1 MVGIIHSF
9 LLTLS
14 TYFYIARIM
23 DNGQSNEQ
31 LALAWQFVER
41 TGVNVF
47 LTGKAGTGK
56 TTFLRQLK
64 ERSPKRMVV
73 VAPTGVAAINA
84 GGVTIHSF
92 FQFPLAP
99 YIPGGSFN
107 AKDEKFRFSKEKK
120 NIIRTLDLLVIDEIS
135 MVRADLLDQID
146 AVLRLH
152 KDRHRPF
159 GGVQLLM
166 IGDLS
171 QLAPVVKDSEWAL
184 LREYYRTPYFFG
196 SHALQQTQHVT
207 IELTH
212 VYRQTDY
219 TFINIL
225 NEVRENRL
233 SAESLARLNSR
244 VIKTESRENV
254 ILNKVKDLASD
265 CAEDNCQ
272 LSIVNSP
279 FTDGTIRL
287 TTHNAT
293 ANRYNEER
301 MDALKGVRFTFKAE
315 VSGTF
320 PESSYPAEETL
331 VLKKGC
337 QVMFLKNDSRGS
349 RYYNG
354 KLGIVSAVDA
364 GRICVRGID
373 DDVEIEVEPDVW
385 TNARYV
391 IDKES
396 KEIREEIEGEF
407 RQYPLRLAWAITV
420 HKSQGLTFDR
430 AVLDVNAAFAAGQV
444 YVALSRCRS
453 LEGLV
458 LTAPLSLSSVK
469 TDAMVT
475 DYMNVELEQARH
487 TAGHLVALQRDY
499 YLAMLTEL
507 FSFNAVEADFYRMM
521 RLIDEHLYKVYP
533 LLLKEYKQTAER
545 LAKEV
550 TAVSATFYRQYT
562 TLVAEASDYAN
573 DALLAE
579 RIHKAATYF
588 VEKMDELIRPLIER
602 TDLDSDNKEIRERI
616 TEAAYN
622 LKQSFAQKRHLLAQV
637 TEKGFCVSS
646 YLKDKAVGM
655 LNAEQ
660 PAKRERKKNRA
671 EVKIEVDRNADIRH
685 PRLFHRLRAWR
696 NGRAEELG
704 RPVYGVLT
712 QKALIGIVNELPTSG
727 RELLRMPGFGKKSLE
742 MFGREILAIVEEY
755 VEELRV
761 KS

>member
-1 MVGIIHSF
+1 MFFMSKAKEREEGNAP
-9 LLTLS
+9 L
-14 TYFYIARIM
+14 
-23 DNGQSNEQ
+23 D
-31 LALAWQFVER
+31 LAWQFVER

-56 TTFLRQLK
+56 TTFLRRLK

-99 YIPGGSFN
+99 YIPGGAFN
-107 AKDEKFRFSKEKK
+107 AKDEKYRFSKEKK

-171 QLAPVVKDSEWAL
+171 QLAPVVKENEWAL
-184 LREYYRTPYFFG
+184 LREYYHTPYFFG

-212 VYRQTDY
+212 VYRQTDH

-233 SAESLARLNSR
+233 TSESLARLNSR
-244 VIKTESRENV
+244 VDNRQQTEADS
-254 ILNKVKDLASD
+254 
-265 CAEDNCQ
+265 Q
-272 LSIVNSP
+272 FSIFNSQ
-279 FTDGTIRL
+279 FGDGTIRL
-287 TTHNAT
+287 TTHNVT

-301 MDALKGVRFTFKAE
+301 MDALKGVRFSFRAE
-315 VSGTF
+315 VSGNF
-320 PESSYPAEETL
+320 PESSYPAEEKL

-337 QVMFLKNDSRGS
+337 QVMFLKNDAQGS

-354 KLGIVSAVDA
+354 KLGIVSAIDA
-364 GRICVRGID
+364 ERICVRGID
-373 DDVEIEVEPDVW
+373 DGVEIEVEPDVW

-391 IDKES
+391 IDKET

-430 AVLDVNAAFAAGQV
+430 AVLDVNAAFASGQV

-458 LTAPLSLSSVK
+458 LTAPLLAQSVK
-469 TDAMVT
+469 TDALVT
-475 DYMNVELEQARH
+475 DYMNMELEQAQH
-487 TAGHLVALQRDY
+487 TAGHLTTLERDY

-507 FSFNAVEADFYRMM
+507 FNFKTLETDFRRML

-533 LLLKEYKQTAER
+533 LLLKEYKQADER
-545 LAKEV
+545 MAKEI
-550 TAVSATFYRQYT
+550 TAISVTFYRQYSA
-562 TLVAEASDYAN
+562 LVLESTDYASDP
-573 DALLAE
+573 LLAE
-579 RIHKAATYF
+579 RIHKAASYF
-588 VEKMDELIRPLIER
+588 LERLDEFMAPLTER
-602 TDLDSDNKEIRERI
+602 ASLDSDNREVKERLA
-616 TEAAYN
+616 EATFN
-622 LKQSFAQKRHLLAQV
+622 LKQSFTQKRYLLTRV
-637 TEKGFCVSS
+637 VKNGFSVST
-646 YLKDKAVGM
+646 YLKDKAVGL
-655 LNAEQ
+655 LNAEL
-660 PAKRERKKNRA
+660 PAKKERKKGA
-671 EVKIEVDRNADIRH
+671 ASEKVEVDRHADIRH
-685 PRLFHRLRAWR
+685 PRLFHKLRVWR
-696 NGRAEELG
+696 NMRAEELG
-704 RPVYGVLT
+704 RPAYGVLT
-712 QKALIGIVNELPTSG
+712 QKALIGITNELPTSG

-742 MFGREILAIVEEY
+742 MFGREILAIVDEY
-755 VEELRV
+755 IEDGMQP
-761 KS
+761 

>member
-1 MVGIIHSF
+1 M
-9 LLTLS
+9 
-14 TYFYIARIM
+14 
-23 DNGQSNEQ
+23 NKEQSNEQ
-31 LALAWQFVER
+31 LDLAWQFVER

-56 TTFLRQLK
+56 TTFLRRLK

-107 AKDEKFRFSKEKK
+107 AKDEKYRFSKEKK

-152 KDRHRPF
+152 KDRHRLF

-171 QLAPVVKDSEWAL
+171 QLAPVVKDSEWTL

-196 SHALQQTQHVT
+196 SHALQQTRHVT

-212 VYRQTDY
+212 VYRQSDR

-233 SAESLARLNSR
+233 TPASLARLNSR
-244 VIKTESRENV
+244 VVESGKMMAEGSRP
-254 ILNKVKDLASD
+254 
-265 CAEDNCQ
+265 EDNCH
-272 LSIVNSP
+272 LSSHNFP
-279 FTDGTIRL
+279 LDTDGTIRL

-301 MDALKGVRFTFKAE
+301 MDALKGVRFTFKAQ
-315 VSGTF
+315 VTGTF
-320 PESSYPAEETL
+320 PESSYPAEEKL

-337 QVMFLKNDSRGS
+337 QVMFLKNDSQGS

-354 KLGIVSAVDA
+354 KLGIVSSIDA
-364 GRICVRGID
+364 ERICVRGFD
-373 DDVEIEVEPDVW
+373 DNEEIEVEPDAW

-391 IDKES
+391 IDKET

-430 AVLDVNAAFAAGQV
+430 AVLDVNASFATGQV

-458 LTAPLSLSSVK
+458 LTAPLSPLSVK
-469 TDAMVT
+469 TDAVVT
-475 DYMNVELEQARH
+475 DYMNVELEQAQQ
-487 TAGHLVALQRDY
+487 TAGHLSALERDY

-507 FSFNAVEADFYRMM
+507 FNFKTLEVDFHRML

-533 LLLKEYKQTAER
+533 LLLKEYKQADER
-545 LAKEV
+545 MAKEI
-550 TAVSATFYRQYT
+550 TAVSATFYRQYA
-562 TLVAEASDYAN
+562 TLVMESAEYAT
-573 DALLAE
+573 DKLIAE
-579 RIHKAATYF
+579 RIHKAACYF
-588 VEKMDELIRPLIER
+588 LERLDDFIAPLMER
-602 TDLDSDNKEIRERI
+602 ASLDSDNKEVKERLA
-616 TEAAYN
+616 EATFN
-622 LKQSFAQKRHLLAQV
+622 LKQSFAHKRYLLARV
-637 TEKGFCVSS
+637 VENGFGVST
-646 YLKDKAVGM
+646 YLKDKAIGL
-655 LNAEQ
+655 LNAEK
-660 PAKRERKKNRA
+660 PEKRERKKNA
-671 EVKIEVDRNADIRH
+671 TPEKIEVDRDADIRH
-685 PRLFHRLRAWR
+685 PRLFKKLRAWR
-696 NGRAEELG
+696 SMRAEELG
-704 RPVYGVLT
+704 RPAYSVLS
-712 QKALIGIVNELPTSG
+712 QKALIGIVNELPISG

-742 MFGREILAIVEEY
+742 MFGREILAIVQEY
-755 VEELRV
+755 VDN
-761 KS
+761 SH

>member
-1 MVGIIHSF
+1 MREVFVHMS
-9 LLTLS
+9 S
-14 TYFYIARIM
+14 RKC
-23 DNGQSNEQ
+23 NEQ
-31 LALAWQFVER
+31 LDLAWQFVER

-56 TTFLRQLK
+56 TTFLRRLK

-107 AKDEKFRFSKEKK
+107 TKDEKYRFSKEKK

-184 LREYYRTPYFFG
+184 LREYYHTPYFFG

-212 VYRQTDY
+212 VYRQTDQF
-219 TFINIL
+219 FINIL

-233 SAESLARLNSR
+233 TAESLARLNGRVVESGKMMAEGSR
-244 VIKTESRENV
+244 P
-254 ILNKVKDLASD
+254 
-265 CAEDNCQ
+265 EDNCH
-272 LSIVNSP
+272 LSSLNFPLDS
-279 FTDGTIRL
+279 DGTIRL

-301 MDALKGVRFTFKAE
+301 MDALKGVRFSYKAE
-315 VSGTF
+315 VTGTF
-320 PESSYPAEETL
+320 PESSYPAEEKL

-337 QVMFLKNDSRGS
+337 QVMFLKNDSQGS

-354 KLGIVSAVDA
+354 KLGVISAIDA
-364 GRICVRGID
+364 EHIRVRGID
-373 DDVEIEVEPDVW
+373 DGEEIEVEPDVW

-391 IDKES
+391 IDKET

-458 LTAPLSLSSVK
+458 LTAPLLPSSVR
-469 TDAMVT
+469 TDALVT
-475 DYMNVELEQARH
+475 DYMNVELEQAQH
-487 TAGHLVALQRDY
+487 TAGHLSALEREY

-507 FSFNAVEADFYRMM
+507 FSFKTLETDFHRML

-533 LLLKEYKQTAER
+533 LLLKEYKQADER

-550 TAVSATFYRQYT
+550 SAVSATFYRQYVMLVKESADYT
-562 TLVAEASDYAN
+562 TDPI
-573 DALLAE
+573 LAE
-579 RIHKAATYF
+579 RIDKAATYF
-588 VEKMDELIRPLIER
+588 KEKLDELLRPLVER
-602 TDLDSDNKEIRERI
+602 AALDSDNKEVKERL
-616 TEAAYN
+616 TEATYN
-622 LKQSFAQKRHLLAQV
+622 LQQSFAQKHYLLTRVIA
-637 TEKGFCVSS
+637 EGFNVSA
-646 YLKDKAVGM
+646 YLKDKAVGL

-660 PAKRERKKNRA
+660 PAKRKKTA
-671 EVKIEVDRNADIRH
+671 KMQEKIEVDRNSDIKH

-696 NGRAEELG
+696 NERAEELG

-712 QKALIGIVNELPTSG
+712 QKALIGISNELPISG

-742 MFGREILAIVEEY
+742 MFGREILAIVQEY
-755 VEELRV
+755 LDDDRLP
-761 KS
+761 

>member
-1 MVGIIHSF
+1 MNKE
-9 LLTLS
+9 L
-14 TYFYIARIM
+14 
-23 DNGQSNEQ
+23 SNEQ
-31 LALAWQFVER
+31 LDLAWQFVER

-56 TTFLRQLK
+56 TTFLRRLK

-107 AKDEKFRFSKEKK
+107 SKDEKYRFSKEKK

-171 QLAPVVKDSEWAL
+171 QLAPVVKESEWGL

-212 VYRQTDY
+212 VYRQTDR
-219 TFINIL
+219 TFIDIL

-233 SAESLARLNSR
+233 TAESLARLNSR
-244 VIKTESRENV
+244 VAPSISPKGEYPALSHPSLGGQEG
-254 ILNKVKDLASD
+254 D
-265 CAEDNCQ
+265 CQC
-272 LSIVNSP
+272 S
-279 FTDGTIRL
+279 DGTIRL

-301 MDALKGVRFTFKAE
+301 MDALKGVRFTFKAL
-315 VSGTF
+315 VTGTF
-320 PESSYPAEETL
+320 PESSYPAEEKL

-337 QVMFLKNDSRGS
+337 QVMFLKNDSQGS

-354 KLGIVSAVDA
+354 KLGIVSAIDA
-364 GRICVRGID
+364 ERICVRGID
-373 DDVEIEVEPDVW
+373 DGEEVVVEPDVW

-391 IDKES
+391 IDKET

-453 LEGLV
+453 LEGLL
-458 LTAPLSLSSVK
+458 LTAPLSPSSVK
-469 TDAMVT
+469 TDALVT
-475 DYMNVELEQARH
+475 DYMNVELEQAQH
-487 TAGHLVALQRDY
+487 TAGHLSTLERDY
-499 YLAMLTEL
+499 YLMMLTEL
-507 FSFNAVEADFYRMM
+507 FNFKTLETDFRRML

-533 LLLKEYKQTAER
+533 LLLKEYKQADER
-545 LAKEV
+545 MAKEI
-550 TAVSATFYRQYT
+550 TAVSATFYRQYAA
-562 TLVAEASDYAN
+562 LVMESADYAA
-573 DALLAE
+573 DPLLAE
-579 RIHKAATYF
+579 RIHKAAGYF
-588 VEKMDELIRPLIER
+588 LERLDDFMIPLIER
-602 TDLDSDNKEIRERI
+602 AALDSDNKDVKERL

-622 LKQSFAQKRHLLAQV
+622 LKQSLVQKRHLLAWV
-637 TEKGFCVSS
+637 VEKGFNVSA
-646 YLKDKAVGM
+646 YLKEKAMG
-655 LNAEQ
+655 LLSADQ
-660 PAKRERKKNRA
+660 STKRKKSA
-671 EVKIEVDRNADIRH
+671 AQEKIEVDRNADIAH
-685 PRLFHRLRAWR
+685 PRLFYKLRAWR
-696 NGRAEELG
+696 SQRADELG

-712 QKALIGIVNELPTSG
+712 QKALIGIANELPTSG

-742 MFGREILAIVEEY
+742 MFGKEILAIVEEY
-755 VEELRV
+755 VDNSQLTIHN
-761 KS
+761 

>member
-1 MVGIIHSF
+1 MS
-9 LLTLS
+9 S
-14 TYFYIARIM
+14 E
-23 DNGQSNEQ
+23 QSNEQ
-31 LALAWQFVER
+31 LDLAWQLVER

-56 TTFLRQLK
+56 TTFLRRLK

-107 AKDEKFRFSKEKK
+107 SKDEKYRFSKEKK

-171 QLAPVVKDSEWAL
+171 QLAPVVKEGEWAL
-184 LREYYRTPYFFG
+184 LREYYHTPYFFG
-196 SHALQQTQHVT
+196 SRALQQTQHVT
-207 IELTH
+207 IELAH
-212 VYRQTDY
+212 VYRQTDH

-233 SAESLARLNSR
+233 TSESLARLNSR
-244 VIKTESRENV
+244 VDNGQQTTDSHP
-254 ILNKVKDLASD
+254 
-265 CAEDNCQ
+265 EDNCQ
-272 LSIVNSP
+272 LSIVNSQ
-279 FTDGTIRL
+279 FTEGTIRL

-301 MDALKGVRFTFKAE
+301 MDALKGVRFSFIAQ

-320 PESSYPAEETL
+320 PESSYPAEEKL

-337 QVMFLKNDSRGS
+337 QVMFLKNDSQGS

-364 GRICVRGID
+364 EHICVRGID
-373 DDVEIEVEPDVW
+373 DGVEIEVEPDVW

-391 IDKES
+391 IDKET

-458 LTAPLSLSSVK
+458 LTAPLSPTSVK
-469 TDAMVT
+469 TDALVT
-475 DYMNVELEQARH
+475 DYMNVELEQAQH
-487 TAGHLVALQRDY
+487 TAGHLPVLERDY
-499 YLAMLTEL
+499 YLMMLTEL
-507 FSFNAVEADFYRMM
+507 FSFKTLETDFHRML

-533 LLLKEYKQTAER
+533 LLLKMYKQADER
-545 LAKEV
+545 MGKEIASV
-550 TAVSATFYRQYT
+550 AATFYRQYT
-562 TLVAEASDYAN
+562 SLVMESADYAT
-573 DALLAE
+573 DPLLAE
-579 RIHKAATYF
+579 RIHKAASYF
-588 VEKMDELIRPLIER
+588 VEKLDELLRPLIEYAA
-602 TDLDSDNKEIRERI
+602 LDSDNKEIKERL
-616 TEAAYN
+616 TEASYN
-622 LKQSFAQKRHLLAQV
+622 FKQSFAQKHHLLTRVVAN
-637 TEKGFCVSS
+637 GFNVST
-646 YLKDKAVGM
+646 YLKDKAMG
-655 LNAEQ
+655 LLSADQ
-660 PAKRERKKNRA
+660 ATKRERTKSKA
-671 EVKIEVDRNADIRH
+671 QEKIDVDRNADIRH
-685 PRLFHRLRAWR
+685 PRLFHKLRVWR
-696 NGRAEELG
+696 NERADELG
-704 RPVYGVLT
+704 RPAYGVLT
-712 QKALIGIVNELPTSG
+712 QKALIGITNELPTSG

-742 MFGREILAIVEEY
+742 MFGKEILAIVQEY
-755 VEELRV
+755 IENHPIQL
-761 KS
+761 

>member
-1 MVGIIHSF
+1 
-9 LLTLS
+9 
-14 TYFYIARIM
+14 M
-23 DNGQSNEQ
+23 DKEHVNPE
-31 LALAWQFVER
+31 LDLAWQFVER

-56 TTFLRQLK
+56 TTFLRRLK

-99 YIPGGSFN
+99 YIPNTSFRGS
-107 AKDEKFRFSKEKK
+107 DEKYRFSKEKK

-152 KDRHRPF
+152 KDKNRPF

-171 QLAPVVKDSEWAL
+171 QLAPVVKESEWAL
-184 LREYYRTPYFFG
+184 LREHYATPYFFG
-196 SHALQQTQHVT
+196 SLALQQTQHVT
-207 IELTH
+207 IELSH
-212 VYRQTDY
+212 VYRQTDH

-233 SAESLARLNSR
+233 TAESLALLNAR
-244 VIKTESRENV
+244 VKRQQTT
-254 ILNKVKDLASD
+254 
-265 CAEDNCQ
+265 DNGQ
-272 LSIVNSP
+272 QSVDHSEFKIQNSEL
-279 FTDGTIRL
+279 TDGTIRL
-287 TTHNAT
+287 TTHNVT

-301 MDALKGVRFTFKAE
+301 MDALKTPRFSFKAT
-315 VSGTF
+315 VTGNF
-320 PESSYPAEETL
+320 PETSYPAEETL

-337 QVMFLKNDSRGS
+337 QVMFLKNDSQGS

-354 KLGIVSAVDA
+354 KLGEVTFVD
-364 GRICVRGID
+364 GSKIRVRGLED
-373 DDVEIEVEPDVW
+373 NTEVEVEPEVW
-385 TNARYV
+385 TNAHYV

-420 HKSQGLTFDR
+420 HKSQGLTFER

-444 YVALSRCRS
+444 YVALSRLRS

-458 LTAPLSLSSVK
+458 LTAPLSASAVL
-469 TDAMVT
+469 TDTAVSN
-475 DYMNVELEQARH
+475 YMNMELEQARH
-487 TAGHLVALQRDY
+487 TADSLSTLQRDY
-499 YLAMLTEL
+499 YLYQLTEL
-507 FSFNAVEADFYRMM
+507 FTFRELEWDFRRVL

-533 LLLKEYKQTAER
+533 LLLKMYKQADEQFAR
-545 LAKEV
+545 EL
-550 TAVSATFYRQYT
+550 TAVSATFYRQYAA
-562 TLVAEASDYAN
+562 LVMQSEDYAT
-573 DALLAE
+573 DKLLAE
-579 RIHKAATYF
+579 RIHKAAVYF
-588 VEKMDELIRPLIER
+588 ADHLDTLLKPLIER
-602 TDLDSDNKEIRERI
+602 TRLDSDNKEIKERI
-616 TEAAYN
+616 TEAVYA
-622 LKQSFAQKRHLLAQV
+622 LQQSFAQKRHLLARVIARGFSV
-637 TEKGFCVSS
+637 TS
-646 YLKDKAVGM
+646 YLKDKAVGL

-660 PAKRERKKNRA
+660 PAKRERKSKA
-671 EVKIEVDRNADIRH
+671 VEKIEVDRNSDIKH
-685 PRLFHRLRAWR
+685 PKLFHKLRAWR
-696 NGRAEELG
+696 ADRAEELG

-742 MFGREILAIVEEY
+742 MFGKEILAIVQEY
-755 VEELRV
+755 IEDDPTIF
-761 KS
+761 

>member
-1 MVGIIHSF
+1 MRKVSEG
-9 LLTLS
+9 
-14 TYFYIARIM
+14 M
-23 DNGQSNEQ
+23 EKENSNEH
-31 LALAWQFVER
+31 LDLAWQLVER

-56 TTFLRQLK
+56 TTFLRRLK

-107 AKDEKFRFSKEKK
+107 TKDEKYRFSKEKK

-171 QLAPVVKDSEWAL
+171 QLAPVVKEGEWAL

-212 VYRQTDY
+212 VYRQTDH

-233 SAESLARLNSR
+233 TPESLARLNSR
-244 VIKTESRENV
+244 VDNRQQTEADSQFS
-254 ILNKVKDLASD
+254 ILNS
-265 CAEDNCQ
+265 Q
-272 LSIVNSP
+272 
-279 FTDGTIRL
+279 FGDGTIRL

-301 MDALKGVRFTFKAE
+301 MDALKGVRFSYWAQVT
-315 VSGTF
+315 GTF
-320 PESSYPAEETL
+320 PESSYPAEEKL

-337 QVMFLKNDSRGS
+337 QVMFLKNDSQGS

-364 GRICVRGID
+364 ESICVRGID
-373 DDVEIEVEPDVW
+373 DGEEIEVEPDVW

-391 IDKES
+391 IDKET

-458 LTAPLSLSSVK
+458 LTAPLSPTSVK
-469 TDAMVT
+469 TDALVT

-487 TAGHLVALQRDY
+487 TAGHLPVLERDY
-499 YLAMLTEL
+499 YLMMLTEL
-507 FSFNAVEADFYRMM
+507 FSFKTLETDFHRML

-533 LLLKEYKQTAER
+533 LLLKMYKQADER
-545 LAKEV
+545 WGKEV
-550 TAVSATFYRQYT
+550 ASVAATFYRQYT
-562 TLVAEASDYAN
+562 SLVMESADYAT
-573 DALLAE
+573 DPLLAE

-588 VEKMDELIRPLIER
+588 VEKLDELLRPLIEYAS
-602 TDLDSDNKEIRERI
+602 LDSDNREVKERL
-616 TEAAYN
+616 TEASYN
-622 LKQSFAQKRHLLAQV
+622 FKQSFGQKHHLLTRVVAN
-637 TEKGFCVSS
+637 GFNVAT
-646 YLKDKAVGM
+646 YLKDKAMG
-655 LNAEQ
+655 LLGADQ
-660 PAKRERKKNRA
+660 ATKRERTKSKA
-671 EVKIEVDRNADIRH
+671 QEKIEVDRNADIRH
-685 PRLFHRLRAWR
+685 PRLFYKLRAWR
-696 NGRAEELG
+696 NERAEELG
-704 RPVYGVLT
+704 RPAYGVLT
-712 QKALIGIVNELPTSG
+712 QKALIGITNELPTSG

-742 MFGREILAIVEEY
+742 MFGKEILAIVQGYIDDGMEP
-755 VEELRV
+755 
-761 KS
+761 

>member
-1 MVGIIHSF
+1 MGQDII
-9 LLTLS
+9 
-14 TYFYIARIM
+14 
-23 DNGQSNEQ
+23 NEQ
-31 LALAWQFVER
+31 LDLAWQFVER

-56 TTFLRQLK
+56 TTFLRRLK

-107 AKDEKFRFSKEKK
+107 TKDEKYRFSKEKK

-171 QLAPVVKDSEWAL
+171 QLAPVVKDSEWSL
-184 LREYYRTPYFFG
+184 LREYYHTPYFFG

-212 VYRQTDY
+212 VYRQTDR
-219 TFINIL
+219 TFIDIL

-233 SAESLARLNSR
+233 TSESLARLNSR
-244 VIKTESRENV
+244 VAYGQQTGT
-254 ILNKVKDLASD
+254 
-265 CAEDNCQ
+265 
-272 LSIVNSP
+272 NSEIRNQKSEIIE
-279 FTDGTIRL
+279 GVIRL

-301 MDALKGVRFTFKAE
+301 MDALKGVRFSFRAE
-315 VSGTF
+315 VTGTF
-320 PESSYPAEETL
+320 PESSYPAEEKL

-337 QVMFLKNDSRGS
+337 QVMFLKNDSQGS

-354 KLGIVSAVDA
+354 KLGVVSAIDA
-364 GRICVRGID
+364 ERICVRGID
-373 DDVEIEVEPDVW
+373 DGEEIVVEPDVW

-391 IDKES
+391 IDKET

-407 RQYPLRLAWAITV
+407 SQYTLRLAWAITV

-469 TDAMVT
+469 TDALVT
-475 DYMNVELEQARH
+475 DYMNVELEQAQH
-487 TAGHLVALQRDY
+487 TAGHLTALERDY
-499 YLAMLTEL
+499 YLMMLTEL
-507 FSFNAVEADFYRMM
+507 FNFKTLEADFHRML

-533 LLLKEYKQTAER
+533 LLLKEYKRADER
-545 LAKEV
+545 MTKEI
-550 TAVSATFYRQYT
+550 TAVSAVFYRQYAA
-562 TLVAEASDYAN
+562 LVMESPDYAA
-573 DALLAE
+573 DRLLAE
-579 RIHKAATYF
+579 RIHKAASYF
-588 VEKMDELIRPLIER
+588 LERLDDFMGPLMER
-602 TDLDSDNKEIRERI
+602 AALDSDNKEVKERL

-622 LKQSFAQKRHLLAQV
+622 LKQSFAQKRHLLARV
-637 TEKGFCVSS
+637 VGNGFNVSA
-646 YLKDKAVGM
+646 YLKDKAMGL
-655 LNAEQ
+655 LNADQ
-660 PAKRERKKNRA
+660 PAKRERKKSA
-671 EVKIEVDRNADIRH
+671 VPEKIEVDRNADIRH
-685 PRLFHRLRAWR
+685 PRLFHKLRAWR
-696 NGRAEELG
+696 SKRAEELG

-712 QKALIGIVNELPTSG
+712 QKALIGIANELPTSG

-742 MFGREILAIVEEY
+742 MFGREILAIVREY
-755 VEELRV
+755 LEN
-761 KS
+761 

>member
-1 MVGIIHSF
+1 MKKE
-9 LLTLS
+9 
-14 TYFYIARIM
+14 
-23 DNGQSNEQ
+23 QENEQ

-56 TTFLRQLK
+56 TTFLRRLK

-107 AKDEKFRFSKEKK
+107 TKDEKYRFSKEKK

-171 QLAPVVKDSEWAL
+171 QLAPVVKEGEWAL

-219 TFINIL
+219 TFIDIL

-233 SAESLARLNSR
+233 TAESLARLNSR
-244 VIKTESRENV
+244 VDNRQQTEADSQFS
-254 ILNKVKDLASD
+254 ILNS
-265 CAEDNCQ
+265 Q
-272 LSIVNSP
+272 
-279 FTDGTIRL
+279 FGDGTIRL

-301 MDALKGVRFTFKAE
+301 MDALKSIRFTFRAD
-315 VSGTF
+315 VSGIF
-320 PESSYPAEETL
+320 PESSYPAEEKL

-337 QVMFLKNDSRGS
+337 QVMFLKNDSQGS

-354 KLGIVSAVDA
+354 KLGIISHVDA
-364 GRICVRGID
+364 NTIRVRGID
-373 DDVEIEVEPDVW
+373 DGVEIEVEPDVW

-391 IDKES
+391 IDKET

-458 LTAPLSLSSVK
+458 LTAPLSPSSVR
-469 TDAMVT
+469 TDAVVT
-475 DYMNVELEQARH
+475 DYMNVELAQAQH
-487 TAGHLVALQRDY
+487 TASHLTTLERDY

-507 FSFNAVEADFYRMM
+507 FHFNTLAADFHRML

-533 LLLKEYKQTAER
+533 LLLKEYKKADER
-545 LAKEV
+545 MAKEV
-550 TAVSATFYRQYT
+550 TAVSDTFYRQYA
-562 TLVAEASDYAN
+562 TLVMESAHYAT
-573 DALLAE
+573 DKLLAE

-588 VEKMDELIRPLIER
+588 LERLDELLRPLIER
-602 TDLDSDNKEIRERI
+602 AALDSDNREIKERL
-616 TEAAYN
+616 TEATYN
-622 LKQSFAQKRHLLAQV
+622 LRQSFAQKRHLLARV
-637 TEKGFCVSS
+637 VENGFSVSA
-646 YLKDKAVGM
+646 YLKDKAIGL
-655 LNAEQ
+655 LNADQ
-660 PAKRERKKNRA
+660 PSKRERKKSVSP
-671 EVKIEVDRNADIRH
+671 EKIEVDRNADIRH
-685 PRLFHRLRAWR
+685 PRLFHKLRAWR
-696 NGRAEELG
+696 SARADELG

-712 QKALIGIVNELPTSG
+712 QKTLIGIVNELPTTG
-727 RELLRMPGFGKKSLE
+727 RDLLRMPGFGKKSLE
-742 MFGREILAIVEEY
+742 MFGHEILAIVEGYIEDG
-755 VEELRV
+755 VE
-761 KS
+761 

>member
-1 MVGIIHSF
+1 M
-9 LLTLS
+9 
-14 TYFYIARIM
+14 M
-23 DNGQSNEQ
+23 KEQENEQ

-56 TTFLRQLK
+56 TTFLRRLK
-64 ERSPKRMVV
+64 ERSPKRMAV

-107 AKDEKFRFSKEKK
+107 AKDEKYRFSKEKK

-171 QLAPVVKDSEWAL
+171 QLAPVVKESEWAL

-196 SHALQQTQHVT
+196 SHALQQARHVT
-207 IELTH
+207 IELQH
-212 VYRQTDY
+212 VYRQTDH

-233 SAESLARLNSR
+233 TAESLARLNSR
-244 VIKTESRENV
+244 VVAPSTPPEGE
-254 ILNKVKDLASD
+254 LAG
-265 CAEDNCQ
+265 
-272 LSIVNSP
+272 IVGASSSP
-279 FTDGTIRL
+279 QEGVGEAYIRL

-301 MDALKGVRFTFKAE
+301 MDALKSIRFTFRAD

-320 PESSYPAEETL
+320 PESSYPADEKL

-337 QVMFLKNDSRGS
+337 QVMFLKNDPQGS
-349 RYYNG
+349 CYYNG
-354 KLGIVSAVDA
+354 KLGIVSHVDA
-364 GRICVRGID
+364 KSIRVRGVD
-373 DDVEIEVEPDVW
+373 DGVEIEVEPDVW

-391 IDKES
+391 IDKET

-469 TDAMVT
+469 TDAVVT
-475 DYMNVELEQARH
+475 DYMNIELEQAGH
-487 TAGHLVALQRDY
+487 TASHLTALERDY

-507 FSFNAVEADFYRMM
+507 FTFTALEADFHRML

-533 LLLKEYKQTAER
+533 LLLKEYKQVAER
-545 LAKEV
+545 FAKEI
-550 TAVSATFYRQYT
+550 VSVSTTFYRQYA
-562 TLVAEASDYAN
+562 TLVAEATDYTA
-573 DALLAE
+573 DPHLAE

-588 VEKMDELIRPLIER
+588 VGKLDELLRPLIER
-602 TDLDSDNKEIRERI
+602 AALDSDNREVKERL
-616 TEAAYN
+616 TEATYN
-622 LKQSFAQKRHLLAQV
+622 LKQSFAQKYHLLARV
-637 TEKGFCVSS
+637 VERGFNVST
-646 YLKDKAVGM
+646 YLKDKAIGL
-655 LNAEQ
+655 LNADTS
-660 PAKRERKKNRA
+660 AKRERKSKA
-671 EVKIEVDRNADIRH
+671 VEKIEVDRNSDIRH
-685 PRLFHRLRAWR
+685 PRLFHKLRAWR
-696 NGRAEELG
+696 STRADELG

-727 RELLRMPGFGKKSLE
+727 RDLLRMPGFGKKSLE

-755 VEELRV
+755 IEDGVE
-761 KS
+761 

>member
-1 MVGIIHSF
+1 MN
-9 LLTLS
+9 
-14 TYFYIARIM
+14 RE
-23 DNGQSNEQ
+23 QQNEQ
-31 LALAWQFVER
+31 LDLAWQFVER

-56 TTFLRQLK
+56 TTFLRRLK
-64 ERSPKRMVV
+64 ERVPKRMVV

-107 AKDEKFRFSKEKK
+107 TKDEKYRFSKEKK

-171 QLAPVVKDSEWAL
+171 QLAPVVKDSEWTL
-184 LREYYRTPYFFG
+184 LREYYHTPYFFG
-196 SHALQQTQHVT
+196 SRALQQTQHVT

-212 VYRQTDY
+212 VYRQTDH

-225 NEVRENRL
+225 NEVRDNRL
-233 SAESLARLNSR
+233 TSESLARLNSR
-244 VIKTESRENV
+244 VGNRQQTEADS
-254 ILNKVKDLASD
+254 
-265 CAEDNCQ
+265 Q
-272 LSIVNSP
+272 FSIFNSQ
-279 FTDGTIRL
+279 FGDGTIRL

-301 MDALKGVRFTFKAE
+301 MNALEGIRFSFKAE
-315 VSGTF
+315 VTGTF

-331 VLKKGC
+331 TLKRGC
-337 QVMFLKNDSRGS
+337 QVMFLKNDSQGS

-354 KLGIVSAVDA
+354 KLGIVSAID
-364 GRICVRGID
+364 GEHICVRGID
-373 DDVEIEVEPDVW
+373 DDEEIEVEPDVW

-391 IDKES
+391 IDKET
-396 KEIREEIEGEF
+396 KEIREEIDGEF

-430 AVLDVNAAFAAGQV
+430 AVLDVNAAFASGQV
-444 YVALSRCRS
+444 YVALSRCRT

-458 LTAPLSLSSVK
+458 LTAPLSPSSVK

-475 DYMNVELEQARH
+475 HYMCTELEQARH
-487 TAGHLVALQRDY
+487 TASHLTTLERDY

-507 FSFNAVEADFYRMM
+507 FSFATLESDFNRVL

-533 LLLKEYKQTAER
+533 ILLKEYKQAKER
-545 LAKEV
+545 LAKEI
-550 TAVSATFYRQYT
+550 TAVSATFHRQYT
-562 TLVAEASDYAN
+562 ALVMEAPDYATE
-573 DALLAE
+573 AHLAE
-579 RIHKAATYF
+579 RIHKAAAYF
-588 VEKMDELIRPLIER
+588 IKCLDDIIRPLAER
-602 TDLDSDNKEIRERI
+602 ASLDSDNRDIKERI
-616 TEAAYN
+616 TEALYN
-622 LKQSFAQKRHLLAQV
+622 LRQSFTQKHHLLTRV
-637 TEKGFCVSS
+637 VDHGFSVST

-655 LNAEQ
+655 LSTEST
-660 PAKRERKKNRA
+660 AKRTRERKPSTATVTK
-671 EVKIEVDRNADIRH
+671 VDVERNADILH
-685 PRLFHRLRAWR
+685 PQLFARLRSWR
-696 NGRAEELG
+696 SQRAEELG

-712 QKALIGIVNELPTSG
+712 QKSLIGITNSLPTSE
-727 RELLRMPGFGKKSLE
+727 RELLRMPGFGRKTLE
-742 MFGREILAIVEEY
+742 MFGQEILAIVSEY
-755 VEELRV
+755 KEDMEQR
-761 KS
+761 

>member
-1 MVGIIHSF
+1 MSWG
-9 LLTLS
+9 L
-14 TYFYIARIM
+14 
-23 DNGQSNEQ
+23 DNEP
-31 LALAWQFVER
+31 LDLAWQFVER

-56 TTFLRQLK
+56 TTFLRRLK

-107 AKDEKFRFSKEKK
+107 TKDEKYRFSKEKK

-171 QLAPVVKDSEWAL
+171 QLAPVVKEGEWAL

-207 IELTH
+207 IELTR
-212 VYRQTDY
+212 VYRQSDQA
-219 TFINIL
+219 FINIL

-233 SAESLARLNSR
+233 TAESLARLNSR
-244 VIKTESRENV
+244 VATSGKMKDESGKSVNEG
-254 ILNKVKDLASD
+254 SHP
-265 CAEDNCQ
+265 EDNCH
-272 LSIVNSP
+272 LSTFNFSL
-279 FTDGTIRL
+279 DEGTIRL

-301 MDALKGVRFTFKAE
+301 MDALKGVRFTFRAD

-320 PESSYPAEETL
+320 PESSYPAEEKL

-337 QVMFLKNDSRGS
+337 QVMFLKNDAQGS

-354 KLGIVSAVDA
+354 KIGIISAIDA
-364 GRICVRGID
+364 EHIRVRGID
-373 DDVEIEVEPDVW
+373 DGEEIEVEPDVW

-391 IDKES
+391 IDKET

-430 AVLDVNAAFAAGQV
+430 AVLDVNAAFASGQV

-469 TDAMVT
+469 TDAVVT
-475 DYMNVELEQARH
+475 DYMNVELEQAQH
-487 TAGHLVALQRDY
+487 TAGHLSALEREY

-507 FSFNAVEADFYRMM
+507 FSFKTLETDFRRML

-533 LLLKEYKQTAER
+533 LLLKEYKQADER

-550 TAVSATFYRQYT
+550 TAVSATFYRQYMV
-562 TLVAEASDYAN
+562 LVMESSDYAT

-588 VEKMDELIRPLIER
+588 KDKLDELIRPLVER
-602 TDLDSDNKEIRERI
+602 AALDSDNREVKERL
-616 TEAAYN
+616 TEATYN
-622 LKQSFAQKRHLLAQV
+622 LKQSFAQKAHLLTRV
-637 TEKGFCVSS
+637 VDNGFSIS
-646 YLKDKAVGM
+646 TYLKDKAIGM
-655 LNAEQ
+655 LGADTT
-660 PAKRERKKNRA
+660 AKRERKRSKA
-671 EVKIEVDRNADIRH
+671 DEKIEVDRNADIRH
-685 PRLFHRLRAWR
+685 PRLFHKLRAWR
-696 NGRAEELG
+696 SARADELG

-712 QKALIGIVNELPTSG
+712 QKALIGIVNELPISG

-742 MFGREILAIVEEY
+742 MFGREILAIVQEY
-755 VEELRV
+755 IDDGMQP
-761 KS
+761 

>member
-1 MVGIIHSF
+1 MKKE
-9 LLTLS
+9 
-14 TYFYIARIM
+14 
-23 DNGQSNEQ
+23 QENEQ

-56 TTFLRQLK
+56 TTFLRRLK

-171 QLAPVVKDSEWAL
+171 QLAPVVKESEWAL

-196 SHALQQTQHVT
+196 SHALQQTRHVT

-212 VYRQTDY
+212 VYRQTDRA
-219 TFINIL
+219 FIDIL

-233 SAESLARLNSR
+233 TAESLARLNSR
-244 VIKTESRENV
+244 VIGEGSYGGRNNSEFKIQNSE
-254 ILNKVKDLASD
+254 LA
-265 CAEDNCQ
+265 E
-272 LSIVNSP
+272 
-279 FTDGTIRL
+279 GTIRL
-287 TTHNAT
+287 TTHNAA

-301 MDALKGVRFTFKAE
+301 MDALKSIRFTFRAD

-320 PESSYPAEETL
+320 PESSYPAEEKL

-337 QVMFLKNDSRGS
+337 QVMFLKNDSQGS

-354 KLGIVSAVDA
+354 KLGIISHVDA
-364 GRICVRGID
+364 NTIRVRGID
-373 DDVEIEVEPDVW
+373 DGVEIEVEPDVW

-391 IDKES
+391 IDKET

-458 LTAPLSLSSVK
+458 LTAPLSPSSVR
-469 TDAMVT
+469 TDAVVT
-475 DYMNVELEQARH
+475 DYMNVELAQAQH
-487 TAGHLVALQRDY
+487 TASHLTTLERDY

-507 FSFNAVEADFYRMM
+507 FHFNTLAADFHRML

-533 LLLKEYKQTAER
+533 LLLKEYKKADER
-545 LAKEV
+545 MAKEV
-550 TAVSATFYRQYT
+550 TAVSDTFYRQYA
-562 TLVAEASDYAN
+562 TLVMESAHYAT
-573 DALLAE
+573 DKLLAE

-588 VEKMDELIRPLIER
+588 LERLDELLRPLIER
-602 TDLDSDNKEIRERI
+602 AALDSDNREIKERL
-616 TEAAYN
+616 TEATYN
-622 LKQSFAQKRHLLAQV
+622 LRQSFTQKRHLLARV
-637 TEKGFCVSS
+637 VENGFSVSA
-646 YLKDKAVGM
+646 YLKDKAIGL
-655 LNAEQ
+655 LNADQ
-660 PAKRERKKNRA
+660 PSKRERKKSVSP
-671 EVKIEVDRNADIRH
+671 EKIEVDRNADIRH
-685 PRLFHRLRAWR
+685 PRLFHKLRAWR
-696 NGRAEELG
+696 SARADELG

-712 QKALIGIVNELPTSG
+712 QKTLIGIVNELPTTG
-727 RELLRMPGFGKKSLE
+727 RDLLRMPGFGKKSLE
-742 MFGREILAIVEEY
+742 MFGHEILAIVEGYIEDG
-755 VEELRV
+755 VE
-761 KS
+761 

>member
-1 MVGIIHSF
+1 MKKVFEGME
-9 LLTLS
+9 
-14 TYFYIARIM
+14 RE
-23 DNGQSNEQ
+23 NSNEQ
-31 LALAWQFVER
+31 LDLAWQLVER

-56 TTFLRQLK
+56 TTFLRRLK

-107 AKDEKFRFSKEKK
+107 TKDEKYRFSKEKK

-171 QLAPVVKDSEWAL
+171 QLAPVVKEGEWAL

-212 VYRQTDY
+212 VYRQTDR
-219 TFINIL
+219 TFIDIL

-233 SAESLARLNSR
+233 TSESLARLNSR
-244 VIKTESRENV
+244 VDNRQQTEADSQFS
-254 ILNKVKDLASD
+254 ILNS
-265 CAEDNCQ
+265 Q
-272 LSIVNSP
+272 
-279 FTDGTIRL
+279 FGDGTIRL

-301 MDALKGVRFTFKAE
+301 MDELKGVRFSFKAQ

-320 PESSYPAEETL
+320 PESSYPAEEKL

-337 QVMFLKNDSRGS
+337 QVMFLKNDSQGS

-354 KLGIVSAVDA
+354 KLGIVSAIDA
-364 GRICVRGID
+364 ERICVCGID
-373 DDVEIEVEPDVW
+373 DGVEIEVEPDVW

-391 IDKES
+391 IDKET

-458 LTAPLSLSSVK
+458 LTAPLSPTSVK
-469 TDAMVT
+469 TDALVT
-475 DYMNVELEQARH
+475 DYMNVELEQAQH
-487 TAGHLVALQRDY
+487 TAGHLPVLERDY
-499 YLAMLTEL
+499 YLMMLTEL
-507 FSFNAVEADFYRMM
+507 FSFKTLETDFHRML

-533 LLLKEYKQTAER
+533 LLLKMYKQADER
-545 LAKEV
+545 MGKEIASV
-550 TAVSATFYRQYT
+550 AATFYRQYT
-562 TLVAEASDYAN
+562 SLVMESPDYAT
-573 DALLAE
+573 DPLLAE

-588 VEKMDELIRPLIER
+588 VEKLDELLRPLIEYAA
-602 TDLDSDNKEIRERI
+602 LDSDNREIKERLA
-616 TEAAYN
+616 EASYN
-622 LKQSFAQKRHLLAQV
+622 FKQSFAQKHHLLTRVVAN
-637 TEKGFCVSS
+637 GFNVST
-646 YLKDKAVGM
+646 YLKDKAMG
-655 LNAEQ
+655 LLGADQ
-660 PAKRERKKNRA
+660 ATKRERTKSKA
-671 EVKIEVDRNADIRH
+671 QEKIEVDRNADIRH
-685 PRLFHRLRAWR
+685 PRLFHKLRAWR
-696 NGRAEELG
+696 NERAEELG
-704 RPVYGVLT
+704 RPAYGVLT
-712 QKALIGIVNELPTSG
+712 QKALIGITNELPISG

-742 MFGREILAIVEEY
+742 MFGREILAIVQEY
-755 VEELRV
+755 LDDGMQP
-761 KS
+761 

>member
-1 MVGIIHSF
+1 MGQDII
-9 LLTLS
+9 
-14 TYFYIARIM
+14 
-23 DNGQSNEQ
+23 NEQ
-31 LALAWQFVER
+31 LDLAWQFVER

-56 TTFLRQLK
+56 TTFLRRLK

-107 AKDEKFRFSKEKK
+107 TKDEKYRFSKEKK

-171 QLAPVVKDSEWAL
+171 QLAPVVKDSEWSL
-184 LREYYRTPYFFG
+184 LREYYHTPYFFG

-212 VYRQTDY
+212 VYRQTDR
-219 TFINIL
+219 TFIDIL
-225 NEVRENRL
+225 NEARENRL
-233 SAESLARLNSR
+233 TSESLARLNSR
-244 VIKTESRENV
+244 VAYGQQTGT
-254 ILNKVKDLASD
+254 
-265 CAEDNCQ
+265 
-272 LSIVNSP
+272 NSEIRNQKSEIIE
-279 FTDGTIRL
+279 GVIRL

-293 ANRYNEER
+293 ANRYTEER
-301 MDALKGVRFTFKAE
+301 MDALNGVRFSFRADVT
-315 VSGTF
+315 GTF
-320 PESSYPAEETL
+320 PESSYPAEEKL

-337 QVMFLKNDSRGS
+337 QVMFLKNDSQGS

-354 KLGIVSAVDA
+354 KLGVVSAIDA
-364 GRICVRGID
+364 ERICVRGID
-373 DDVEIEVEPDVW
+373 DGEEIVVEPDVW

-391 IDKES
+391 IDKET

-469 TDAMVT
+469 TDALVT
-475 DYMNVELEQARH
+475 DYMNVELEQAQH
-487 TAGHLVALQRDY
+487 TAGHLTALERDY
-499 YLAMLTEL
+499 YLMMLTEL
-507 FSFNAVEADFYRMM
+507 FNFKTLEADFHRML

-533 LLLKEYKQTAER
+533 LLLKEYKRADER
-545 LAKEV
+545 MTKEI
-550 TAVSATFYRQYT
+550 TAVSAVFYRQYAA
-562 TLVAEASDYAN
+562 LVMESPDYAA
-573 DALLAE
+573 DRLLAE
-579 RIHKAATYF
+579 RIHKAASYF
-588 VEKMDELIRPLIER
+588 LERLDDFMGPLMER
-602 TDLDSDNKEIRERI
+602 AALDSDNKEVKERL

-622 LKQSFAQKRHLLAQV
+622 LKQSFAQKRHLLARV
-637 TEKGFCVSS
+637 VGNGFNVSA
-646 YLKDKAVGM
+646 YLKDKAMGL
-655 LNAEQ
+655 LNADQ
-660 PAKRERKKNRA
+660 PAKRERKKSA
-671 EVKIEVDRNADIRH
+671 VPEKIEVDRNADIRH
-685 PRLFHRLRAWR
+685 PRLFHKLRAWR
-696 NGRAEELG
+696 SKRAEELG

-712 QKALIGIVNELPTSG
+712 QKALIGIANELPTSD

-742 MFGREILAIVEEY
+742 MFGREILAIVREY
-755 VEELRV
+755 LEN
-761 KS
+761 

>member
-1 MVGIIHSF
+1 MKKVFEGME
-9 LLTLS
+9 
-14 TYFYIARIM
+14 RE
-23 DNGQSNEQ
+23 NSNEH
-31 LALAWQFVER
+31 LDLAWQLVER

-56 TTFLRQLK
+56 TTFLRRLK

-92 FQFPLAP
+92 FQFPLSP

-107 AKDEKFRFSKEKK
+107 TKDEKYRFSKEKK

-171 QLAPVVKDSEWAL
+171 QLAPVVKDSEWTL

-212 VYRQTDY
+212 VYRQTDH

-233 SAESLARLNSR
+233 TPESLALLNSR
-244 VIKTESRENV
+244 VVESGKMMAEGSRP
-254 ILNKVKDLASD
+254 
-265 CAEDNCQ
+265 EDNSH
-272 LSIVNSP
+272 LSSVNFPLDS
-279 FTDGTIRL
+279 DGTIRL

-301 MDALKGVRFTFKAE
+301 MDALKGVRFSFKAQ

-320 PESSYPAEETL
+320 PESSYPAEEKL

-337 QVMFLKNDSRGS
+337 QVMFLKNDSQGS

-354 KLGIVSAVDA
+354 KLGVISAIDA
-364 GRICVRGID
+364 ERISVRGID
-373 DDVEIEVEPDVW
+373 DGEEIAVEPDVW

-391 IDKES
+391 IDKET

-458 LTAPLSLSSVK
+458 LTAPLSPLSVK
-469 TDAMVT
+469 TDVLVT
-475 DYMNVELEQARH
+475 DYMNMELEQAQY
-487 TAGHLVALQRDY
+487 TAGHLSALERDY

-507 FSFNAVEADFYRMM
+507 FSFKTLEADFHRML

-533 LLLKEYKQTAER
+533 LLLKEYKLAGER
-545 LAKEV
+545 MAKEIV
-550 TAVSATFYRQYT
+550 GVSATFYRQYAV
-562 TLVAEASDYAN
+562 LVMESADYAT
-573 DALLAE
+573 DPLLAE
-579 RIHKAATYF
+579 RIHKAASYF
-588 VEKMDELIRPLIER
+588 LERIDDFIAPLTER
-602 TDLDSDNKEIRERI
+602 AALDSDNKEVKERLA
-616 TEAAYN
+616 EATYN
-622 LKQSFAQKRHLLAQV
+622 LKQSFVQKRYLLARV
-637 TEKGFCVSS
+637 VENGFNVST
-646 YLKDKAVGM
+646 YLKDKAVGL
-655 LNAEQ
+655 LNADQ
-660 PAKRERKKNRA
+660 PVKRERKRSVVA
-671 EVKIEVDRNADIRH
+671 EKIGVDRNTDIAH
-685 PRLFHRLRAWR
+685 PRLFNKLRAWR
-696 NGRAEELG
+696 SKRADELG
-704 RPVYGVLT
+704 RPAYGVLT
-712 QKALIGIVNELPTSG
+712 QKALIGIANELPTSG

-742 MFGREILAIVEEY
+742 MYGKEILAIVEEY
-755 VEELRV
+755 IDDGMEP
-761 KS
+761 

>member
-1 MVGIIHSF
+1 MEKEH
-9 LLTLS
+9 
-14 TYFYIARIM
+14 
-23 DNGQSNEQ
+23 SNEQ
-31 LALAWQFVER
+31 LDLAWQLVER

-56 TTFLRQLK
+56 TTFLRRLK

-107 AKDEKFRFSKEKK
+107 TKDEKYRFSKEKK

-171 QLAPVVKDSEWAL
+171 QLAPVVKEGEWAL
-184 LREYYRTPYFFG
+184 LREYYHTPYFFG

-207 IELTH
+207 IELAH
-212 VYRQTDY
+212 VYRQTDR
-219 TFINIL
+219 TFIDIL

-233 SAESLARLNSR
+233 TSKSLELLNSR
-244 VIKTESRENV
+244 VFNGQHPTDIHP
-254 ILNKVKDLASD
+254 
-265 CAEDNCQ
+265 EDNCQ
-272 LSIVNSP
+272 LSIVNSQ
-279 FTDGTIRL
+279 FTEGVIRL

-301 MDALKGVRFTFKAE
+301 MDALKGVRFSFRAQ

-320 PESSYPAEETL
+320 PESSYPAEEKL

-337 QVMFLKNDSRGS
+337 QVMFLKNDSQGS

-364 GRICVRGID
+364 ERICVRGID
-373 DDVEIEVEPDVW
+373 DGEEIEVEPDVW

-391 IDKES
+391 IDKET

-458 LTAPLSLSSVK
+458 LTAPLSPTSVK
-469 TDAMVT
+469 TDALVT
-475 DYMNVELEQARH
+475 DYMNVELEQAQH
-487 TAGHLVALQRDY
+487 TAGHLPMLERDY
-499 YLAMLTEL
+499 YLMMLTEL
-507 FSFNAVEADFYRMM
+507 FSFKTLETDFHRML

-533 LLLKEYKQTAER
+533 LLLKMYKQADER
-545 LAKEV
+545 WGKEV
-550 TAVSATFYRQYT
+550 ASVAATFYRQYT
-562 TLVAEASDYAN
+562 SLVMESANYAT
-573 DALLAE
+573 DPLLAE

-588 VEKMDELIRPLIER
+588 VEKLDELLRPLIEYAS
-602 TDLDSDNKEIRERI
+602 LDSDNKEVKERL
-616 TEAAYN
+616 TEASYN
-622 LKQSFAQKRHLLAQV
+622 IKQSFAQKHHLLTRVVAN
-637 TEKGFCVSS
+637 GFNVST
-646 YLKDKAVGM
+646 YLKDKAMGL
-655 LNAEQ
+655 LNADQ
-660 PAKRERKKNRA
+660 ITKRERTKSKA
-671 EVKIEVDRNADIRH
+671 QEKIEVDRNADIRH
-685 PRLFHRLRAWR
+685 PRLFHKLRAWR
-696 NGRAEELG
+696 NERAEELG
-704 RPVYGVLT
+704 RPAYGVLT
-712 QKALIGIVNELPTSG
+712 QKALIGIANELPTSG

-742 MFGREILAIVEEY
+742 MFGKEILAIVEEY
-755 VEELRV
+755 IENHPI
-761 KS
+761 

>member
-1 MVGIIHSF
+1 
-9 LLTLS
+9 
-14 TYFYIARIM
+14 M
-23 DNGQSNEQ
+23 DKEHVNPE
-31 LALAWQFVER
+31 LDLAWQFVER

-56 TTFLRQLK
+56 TTFLRRLK

-92 FQFPLAP
+92 FQFPLVP
-99 YIPGGSFN
+99 YIPNTSFRGS
-107 AKDEKFRFSKEKK
+107 DEKYRFSKEKK

-152 KDRHRPF
+152 KDKNRPF

-171 QLAPVVKDSEWAL
+171 QLAPVVKESEWAL
-184 LREYYRTPYFFG
+184 LREHYATPYFFG
-196 SHALQQTQHVT
+196 SLALQQTQHVT
-207 IELTH
+207 IELSH
-212 VYRQTDY
+212 VYRQTDH

-233 SAESLARLNSR
+233 TAESLALLNAR
-244 VIKTESRENV
+244 VGVS
-254 ILNKVKDLASD
+254 L
-265 CAEDNCQ
+265 Q
-272 LSIVNSP
+272 LSKLSENSENSENSE
-279 FTDGTIRL
+279 FKIQNSELTDGTIRL

-301 MDALKGVRFTFKAE
+301 MDALKTPRFSFKAT
-315 VSGTF
+315 VTGNF
-320 PESSYPAEETL
+320 PETSYPAEETL

-337 QVMFLKNDSRGS
+337 QVMFLKNDSQGS

-354 KLGIVSAVDA
+354 KLGEVTFVD
-364 GRICVRGID
+364 GSKICVRGLED
-373 DDVEIEVEPDVW
+373 NTEVEVEPEVW
-385 TNARYV
+385 TNAHYV

-420 HKSQGLTFDR
+420 HKSQGLTFER

-444 YVALSRCRS
+444 YVALSRLRS

-458 LTAPLSLSSVK
+458 LTAPLSASAVL
-469 TDAMVT
+469 TDTAVSN
-475 DYMNVELEQARH
+475 YMNMELEQARH
-487 TAGHLVALQRDY
+487 TADSLSTLQRDY
-499 YLAMLTEL
+499 YLYQLTEL
-507 FSFNAVEADFYRMM
+507 FTFRELEWDFRRVL

-533 LLLKEYKQTAER
+533 LLLKMYKQADEQFAR
-545 LAKEV
+545 EL
-550 TAVSATFYRQYT
+550 TAVSATFYRQYAA
-562 TLVAEASDYAN
+562 LVMQSEDYAT
-573 DALLAE
+573 DKLLAE
-579 RIHKAATYF
+579 RIHKAAVYF
-588 VEKMDELIRPLIER
+588 ADHLDTLLKPLIER
-602 TDLDSDNKEIRERI
+602 TRLDSDNKEIKERI
-616 TEAAYN
+616 TEAVYA
-622 LKQSFAQKRHLLAQV
+622 LQQSFAQKRHLLARVIARGFSV
-637 TEKGFCVSS
+637 TS
-646 YLKDKAVGM
+646 YLKDKAVGL

-660 PAKRERKKNRA
+660 PAKRERKSKA
-671 EVKIEVDRNADIRH
+671 VEKIEVDRNSDIKH
-685 PRLFHRLRAWR
+685 PKLFHKLRAWR
-696 NGRAEELG
+696 AARAEELG

-712 QKALIGIVNELPTSG
+712 QKALIGIVNELPISG

-742 MFGREILAIVEEY
+742 MFGKEILAIVQEY
-755 VEELRV
+755 IEDNPTIF
-761 KS
+761 

>member
-1 MVGIIHSF
+1 MGQDII
-9 LLTLS
+9 
-14 TYFYIARIM
+14 
-23 DNGQSNEQ
+23 NEQ
-31 LALAWQFVER
+31 LDLAWQFVER

-56 TTFLRQLK
+56 TTFLRRLK

-107 AKDEKFRFSKEKK
+107 TKDEKYRFSKEKK

-171 QLAPVVKDSEWAL
+171 QLAPVVKDSEWSL
-184 LREYYRTPYFFG
+184 LREYYHTPYFFG
-196 SHALQQTQHVT
+196 SHALQQTQHVA

-212 VYRQTDY
+212 VYRQTDR
-219 TFINIL
+219 TFIDIL

-233 SAESLARLNSR
+233 TSESLARLNSR
-244 VIKTESRENV
+244 VAYGQQTGT
-254 ILNKVKDLASD
+254 
-265 CAEDNCQ
+265 
-272 LSIVNSP
+272 NSEIRNQNSEIIE
-279 FTDGTIRL
+279 GVIRL

-301 MDALKGVRFTFKAE
+301 MDALKGVRFSFRADVT
-315 VSGTF
+315 GTF
-320 PESSYPAEETL
+320 PESSYPAEEKL

-337 QVMFLKNDSRGS
+337 QVMFLKNDSQGS

-354 KLGIVSAVDA
+354 KLGVVSAIDA
-364 GRICVRGID
+364 ERICVRGID
-373 DDVEIEVEPDVW
+373 DGEEIVVEPDVW

-391 IDKES
+391 IDKET

-469 TDAMVT
+469 TDALVT
-475 DYMNVELEQARH
+475 DYMNVELEQAQH
-487 TAGHLVALQRDY
+487 TAGHLTALERDY
-499 YLAMLTEL
+499 YLMMLTEL
-507 FSFNAVEADFYRMM
+507 FNFKTLEADFHRML

-533 LLLKEYKQTAER
+533 LLLKEYKRADER
-545 LAKEV
+545 MTKEI
-550 TAVSATFYRQYT
+550 TAVSAVFYRQYAA
-562 TLVAEASDYAN
+562 LVMESPDYAA
-573 DALLAE
+573 DRLLAE
-579 RIHKAATYF
+579 RIHKAASYF
-588 VEKMDELIRPLIER
+588 LERLDDFMGPLMER
-602 TDLDSDNKEIRERI
+602 AALDSDNKEVKERL

-622 LKQSFAQKRHLLAQV
+622 LKQSFAQKRHLLARV
-637 TEKGFCVSS
+637 VGNGFNVSA
-646 YLKDKAVGM
+646 YLKDKAMGL
-655 LNAEQ
+655 LNADQ
-660 PAKRERKKNRA
+660 PAKRERKKSA
-671 EVKIEVDRNADIRH
+671 VPEKIEVDRNADIRH
-685 PRLFHRLRAWR
+685 PLLFHKLRAWR
-696 NGRAEELG
+696 SKRADELE
-704 RPVYGVLT
+704 RPAYGVLT
-712 QKALIGIVNELPTSG
+712 QKALIGIANELPTSG

-742 MFGREILAIVEEY
+742 MFGREILAIVREY
-755 VEELRV
+755 LEN
-761 KS
+761 